1 MWIIK
6 LMFDLSD
13 DWYKKLFL
21 IFLIAGLA
29 NLVWVSVNKTFLT
42 QAGLELRG
50 ESGGGGGV

>member
-50 ESGGGGGV
+50 ESGGGGD